1 MVVVTLL
8 SRSIERSR
16 CFKASLSARR
26 SDPLQDGL
34 HCVMD
39 VDIETHKGSSIYLG
53 SALSPYTFTRLTSRD
68 ETGKIPPRLVTI
80 KEG

>member
-16 CFKASLSARR
+16 CSKASLSARR
-26 SDPLQDGL
+26 SDPLQDVL
-34 HCVMD
+34 SCVMHVD
-39 VDIETHKGSSIYLG
+39 VETHKGSSIYLG
-53 SALSPYTFTRLTSRD
+53 FALSPYDFTRLTSRD
-68 ETGKIPPRLVTI
+68 ETGKMAPRLVTI